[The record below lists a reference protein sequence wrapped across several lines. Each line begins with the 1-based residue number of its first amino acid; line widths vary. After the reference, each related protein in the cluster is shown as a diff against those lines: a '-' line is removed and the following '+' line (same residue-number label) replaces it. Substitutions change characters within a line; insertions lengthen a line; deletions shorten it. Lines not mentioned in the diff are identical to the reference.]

1 LPICRQIHR
10 KARSSPSHTAGPRP
24 RPDLSGGRAGD
35 AFHVNDKPML
45 GATWLF
51 DNGDDVVIAP
61 VLGWDDDYWFV
72 QDSEGA
78 WKVPRAAWLPRAR
91 FARAV

>member
-1 LPICRQIHR
+1 MNGLCT
-10 KARSSPSHTAGPRP
+10 PSTTSAAASCYRPKELLCRP
-24 RPDLSGGRAGD
+24 RHLPERVCGAT
-35 AFHVNDKPML
+35 L

-51 DNGDDVVIAP
+51 DNGEDVVIAL
-61 VLGWDDDYWFV
+61 VLGWNDVHWFV

-91 FARAV
+91 LARAA